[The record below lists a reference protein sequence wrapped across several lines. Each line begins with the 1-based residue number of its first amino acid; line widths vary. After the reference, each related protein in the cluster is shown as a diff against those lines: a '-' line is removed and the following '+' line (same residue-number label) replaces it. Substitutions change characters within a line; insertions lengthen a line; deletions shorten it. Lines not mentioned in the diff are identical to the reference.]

1 MKFKKLLFIGIGKF
15 ALEDSYWEKIDRL
28 TKKKVFVDK
37 DSAEITKELPNTDG
51 VLVNFGVPFTK
62 DDIDAVLNLKY
73 IGTLS
78 TAFGKVDANYARQ
91 KGIPV
96 CNLAGYSTESVAEFT
111 LAAILEAIRGLET
124 GKQRGRKLNVDESG
138 IKAWEIKDKV
148 FGILGLGSIGRR
160 VAELALGFEADVR
173 YWSKHRKKDADKR
186 GIKYQNADSLIPLC
200 DFISINFAQ
209 TKETEGFLN
218 AKRINSLKK
227 NVVVINTAPM
237 ELVDIDAL
245 IKRLAKKDITFIFDH
260 SDETDPKDLKQLSK
274 YPNCIIYPPMAYIT
288 GEARVIKQEMFVSNI
303 EHFLKG
309 TPSNEV
315 N

>member
-1 MKFKKLLFIGIGKF
+1 MKFKKLLFIGIGKS

-28 TKKKVFVDK
+28 TEKKVFVDK
-37 DSAEITKELPNTDG
+37 DSAEIRKELPNTDG

-186 GIKYQNADSLIPLC
+186 GIKYQNADSQNYVTN
-200 DFISINFAQ
+200 DFSGFIQFFLNRRFIYFNFRNVLGNFAD
-209 TKETEGFLN
+209 F
-218 AKRINSLKK
+218 R
-227 NVVVINTAPM
+227 
-237 ELVDIDAL
+237 
-245 IKRLAKKDITFIFDH
+245 
-260 SDETDPKDLKQLSK
+260 
-274 YPNCIIYPPMAYIT
+274 
-288 GEARVIKQEMFVSNI
+288 FVSSFNNNTDCAA
-303 EHFLKG
+303 G
-309 TPSNEV
+309 CN
-315 N
+315 